1 MIALLLAG
9 SRRAWA
15 AGLVLLVL
23 GGVSSEAQERA
34 LRPVR
39 VVEKRALLIG
49 NAEYEGTSR
58 LVNTIP
64 DVRALEGALKDLKF
78 NAVSREENLT
88 LRQMMAAVRR
98 FTAGLEAGD
107 LALFYYSGHGVQV
120 SNKNYLLPVDY
131 ERETQPAEVS
141 YAALSVKRV
150 QDMLKG
156 TGAKVRVLVLD
167 ACRNNPYGD
176 GRSAGGGLAAMD
188 AEGDLIVYATGA
200 GDVASD
206 NAAGELG
213 LYMTHLL
220 PELRGERVELKEA
233 FDRTRA
239 AVYEAST
246 ERGESQRPAQYEDLI
261 GRVYLRGGPP
271 GAAPVIPVTPPSPPV
286 VRTSPPPAR
295 AKTAAERWQ
304 QVKGAER
311 PEQLEAY
318 IENYREDPESA
329 MFVRLAEVRLKAVE
343 KILRERAAEEEQKR
357 LESSARAAW
366 GAVQE
371 AGDAETLGTFVRL
384 YGKVPGVADLV
395 EQARGRLEEMARRE
409 LEEALSAGSMGSVEA
424 YLGKYGEMPGAAE
437 LVGQARERLEALRFQ
452 ERAAR
457 RWEQIKHTRNSGEL
471 AAFVKEFG
479 NLAGAAD
486 LVHQARSRLERLRE
500 AVEAM
505 EFVWIPAGEFRMG
518 STSRRADDDEKPV
531 TRVRISRGFYL
542 GKYEVT
548 QGQWEAVMGTNPSH
562 FSNCGGNC
570 PVEGVSWHDV
580 QGFIGMLNAKDGK
593 PRYRLPTEAEWEYA
607 ARAGTRGD
615 RYGNVDAIAWYDG
628 NSGARTHPVGRK
640 APNAFGLYDMLGN
653 VWEWV
658 EDWYGDY
665 PGGAMTDPTGPSTG
679 GSYRVYRGG
688 CWYDDARDCRSA
700 YRYWDSPGIR
710 IHGLGFRLLRT
721 E

>member
-1 MIALLLAG
+1 MGLA
-9 SRRAWA
+9 W
-15 AGLVLLVL
+15 LVL
-23 GGVSSEAQERA
+23 GAGLAAQERA

-64 DVRALEGALKDLKF
+64 DVRALEGALKDLEF

-88 LRQMMAAVRR
+88 LRQMMAAVQR

-271 GAAPVIPVTPPSPPV
+271 GAAPAIPVKPPSPPV

-311 PEQLEAY
+311 PDELEAY
-318 IENYREDPESA
+318 IKNYREDREA
-329 MFVRLAEVRLKAVE
+329 AVFVSLAEVRLKAVE
-343 KILRERAAEEEQKR
+343 KILQERAAEEAQKR

-371 AGDAETLGTFVRL
+371 TEDAKVLGTFVRL
-384 YGKVPGVADLV
+384 YGKVPAVADLV
-395 EQARGRLEEMARRE
+395 RQARGRLKEMGGR
-409 LEEALSAGSMGSVEA
+409 VEWSDS
-424 YLGKYGEMPGAAE
+424 LG
-437 LVGQARERLEALRFQ
+437 
-452 ERAAR
+452 
-457 RWEQIKHTRNSGEL
+457 
-471 AAFVKEFG
+471 
-479 NLAGAAD
+479 
-486 LVHQARSRLERLRE
+486 
-500 AVEAM
+500 M
-505 EFVWIPAGEFRMG
+505 EFVWVPAGEFRMG
-518 STSRRADDDEKPV
+518 SSSGLSGDDEKPV

-570 PVEGVSWHDV
+570 PVEQVSWDDV
-580 QGFIGMLNAKDGK
+580 QAFVRKLNASEGGR
-593 PRYRLPTEAEWEYA
+593 RYRLPTEAEWEYG
-607 ARAGTRGD
+607 ARAGSTTKYSWGD
-615 RYGNVDAIAWYDG
+615 EIGHNRANCDG
-628 NSGARTHPVGRK
+628 CGSQWDDEKTAPVGSFS
-640 APNAFGLYDMLGN
+640 PNAWGLYDMHGN

-658 EDWYGDY
+658 GDWYGAY
-665 PGGAMTDPTGPSTG
+665 PGGAVTDPVGPGSGSDRVDRG
-679 GSYRVYRGG
+679 GS
-688 CWYDDARDCRSA
+688 WLNSARLCRSA
-700 YRYWDSPGIR
+700 NRGGGSPGYR
-710 IHGLGFRLLRT
+710 ALNLGFRLLRT

>member
-64 DVRALEGALKDLKF
+64 DVRALEGALKDLEF

-239 AVYEAST
+239 AVYEAAT

-311 PEQLEAY
+311 PDELEAY
-318 IENYREDPESA
+318 IENYREDREA
-329 MFVRLAEVRLKAVE
+329 AVFVSLAEVRLKAVE

-371 AGDAETLGTFVRL
+371 AEDAKVLGTFVRL

-395 EQARGRLEEMARRE
+395 EQARGRLEELHPGEWSNR
-409 LEEALSAGSMGSVEA
+409 
-424 YLGKYGEMPGAAE
+424 LG
-437 LVGQARERLEALRFQ
+437 
-452 ERAAR
+452 
-457 RWEQIKHTRNSGEL
+457 
-471 AAFVKEFG
+471 
-479 NLAGAAD
+479 
-486 LVHQARSRLERLRE
+486 
-500 AVEAM
+500 M
-505 EFVWIPAGEFRMG
+505 EFVWVPAGEFRMG
-518 STSRRADDDEKPV
+518 STSRRADDDEKPL

-548 QGQWEAVMGTNPSH
+548 QGQWEAVMGSKPSH

-570 PVEGVSWHDV
+570 PVEQVSWNDV
-580 QGFIGMLNAKDGK
+580 QAFVRKLNEREGGR
-593 PRYRLPTEAEWEYA
+593 RYRLPTEAEWEYG
-607 ARAGTRGD
+607 ARGGTETDTPAGDLRVLGKH
-615 RYGNVDAIAWYDG
+615 NVPLLDGIAWYGG
-628 NSGARTHPVGRK
+628 NSGAAYEGGHDCSDWKEKQYRSNRCGPHPVGGK
-640 APNAFGLYDMLGN
+640 AANGFGLHDMLGN

-658 EDWYGDY
+658 EDWHGAY
-665 PGGAMTDPTGPSTG
+665 PGGAVTDPAGPGSGSKRVIRG
-679 GSYRVYRGG
+679 GS
-688 CWYDDARDCRSA
+688 WINNARICRSA
-700 YRYWDSPGIR
+700 IRSRNSPGIR
-710 IHGLGFRLLRT
+710 GINLGFRLLRT

>member
-1 MIALLLAG
+1 MGLA
-9 SRRAWA
+9 W
-15 AGLVLLVL
+15 LVL
-23 GGVSSEAQERA
+23 GAGLAAQERA

-239 AVYEAST
+239 AVYEAAT

-271 GAAPVIPVTPPSPPV
+271 GAAPTIPVKPPSPPV
-286 VRTSPPPAR
+286 VRTSPPAG

-318 IENYREDPESA
+318 IKNYREDPESA

-384 YGKVPGVADLV
+384 YGKVPAVADLV
-395 EQARGRLEEMARRE
+395 RQARGRLKEMGGR
-409 LEEALSAGSMGSVEA
+409 VEWSNS
-424 YLGKYGEMPGAAE
+424 LG
-437 LVGQARERLEALRFQ
+437 
-452 ERAAR
+452 
-457 RWEQIKHTRNSGEL
+457 
-471 AAFVKEFG
+471 
-479 NLAGAAD
+479 
-486 LVHQARSRLERLRE
+486 
-500 AVEAM
+500 M
-505 EFVWIPAGEFRMG
+505 EFVWVPAGEFRMG
-518 STSRRADDDEKPV
+518 STSRRANDDEKPV

-548 QGQWEAVMGTNPSH
+548 QGQWEAVMGSKPSH

-570 PVEGVSWHDV
+570 PVEQVSWNDV
-580 QGFIGMLNAKDGK
+580 QAFVRKLNEREGGR
-593 PRYRLPTEAEWEYA
+593 RYRLPTEAEWEYG
-607 ARAGTRGD
+607 ARGGTETDTPAGDLRVLGKYNAPLLD
-615 RYGNVDAIAWYDG
+615 GIAWYGG
-628 NSGARTHPVGRK
+628 NSGAAYEGGHDCSDWKEKQYRSNRCGPHPVGGK
-640 APNAFGLYDMLGN
+640 AANGFGLHDMLGN

-658 EDWYGDY
+658 GDWYGAY
-665 PGGAMTDPTGPSTG
+665 PGGTVTDPAGPGS
-679 GSYRVYRGG
+679 GSYRVHRGG
-688 CWYDDARDCRSA
+688 SWNFSAGSCRSA
-700 YRYWDSPGIR
+700 FAAGIR
-710 IHGLGFRLLRT
+710 RANRGYNLGFRLLRT